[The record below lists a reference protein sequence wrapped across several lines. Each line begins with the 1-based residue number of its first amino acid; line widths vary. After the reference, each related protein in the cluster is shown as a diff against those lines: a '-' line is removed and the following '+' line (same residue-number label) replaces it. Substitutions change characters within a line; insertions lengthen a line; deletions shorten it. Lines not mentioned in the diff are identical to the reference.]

1 MKDSFLWDKIPL
13 SGIFPDIFEAEN
25 PAMGI

>member
-1 MKDSFLWDKIPL
+1 MKDSFLWEKIPL
-13 SGIFPDIFEAEN
+13 SGFSPDLFDAEN